1 MTKLL
6 GLIGGMSWESTQLYC
21 RYLNE
26 LAQRKLGGR
35 HAAKFLIYSVD
46 FGEIGELQQAGDWA
60 GAARILCDAAQRLE
74 RAGADE
80 LLLCTNTM
88 HIVAPDIQASVS
100 IPLLHIA
107 DATAQHILRA
117 GFKKV
122 GLLATRY
129 TMEGDFY
136 RDRMTERHG
145 LNILTPNPAD
155 RALINTIIYDELCA
169 GVVLE
174 KSQRVFQEISKRL
187 IDDGAEGII
196 MGCTEIAMLLHT
208 GDLDV
213 PLFDSGRLHV
223 EEAVRSSS

>member
-1 MTKLL
+1 M
-6 GLIGGMSWESTQLYC
+6 
-21 RYLNE
+21 
-26 LAQRKLGGR
+26 
-35 HAAKFLIYSVD
+35 
-46 FGEIGELQQAGDWA
+46 QQAGDWA

-169 GVVLE
+169 GVILE

>member
-21 RYLNE
+21 RHLNA
-26 LAQRKLGGR
+26 LAQRELGGR
-35 HAAKFLIYSVD
+35 HAAKFIVYSVD

-107 DATAQHILRA
+107 DATAQHIVRA
-117 GFKKV
+117 GLKKI

-129 TMEGDFY
+129 TMEGSFY
-136 RDRMTERHG
+136 RDRMEEQHG
-145 LNILTPNPAD
+145 LTILTPSLED
-155 RALINTIIYDELCA
+155 RSFINTIIYDELCA
-169 GVVLE
+169 GVILDA
-174 KSQRVFQEISKRL
+174 SHRVFQDISNRL
-187 IDDGAEGII
+187 IEQGAQGII
-196 MGCTEIAMLLHT
+196 MGCTEIGLLLHE
-208 GDLDV
+208 GDVTV
-213 PLFDSGRLHV
+213 PLFDSARLHV
-223 EEAVRSSS
+223 EEAVRPPD